1 MKAWPMKRWLLLFF
15 TLTLAACAAPTVQPD
30 QSNLADVD
38 AAPTAP
44 LAKSAYPDLGAA
56 PELAGDTW
64 LNTDAP
70 LRLADLHGKVVLVDM
85 WTFG

>member
-1 MKAWPMKRWLLLFF
+1 MKRWTLLLFVLIV
-15 TLTLAACAAPTVQPD
+15 TACAIPGARPETGQV
-30 QSNLADVD
+30 SL
-38 AAPTAP
+38 
-44 LAKSAYPDLGAA
+44 PDLGAA

-64 LNTDAP
+64 LNSPAP

>member
-1 MKAWPMKRWLLLFF
+1 MKRWSLLLFILIV
-15 TLTLAACAAPTVQPD
+15 TACAAPSIQP
-30 QSNLADVD
+30 
-38 AAPTAP
+38 PTGEAS
-44 LAKSAYPDLGAA
+44 LPDLGAA

-64 LNTDAP
+64 LNSPAP